1 MKLTP
6 YGTGVS
12 PTSGI
17 NQGAPT
23 VKGDVDL
30 SNYLQLS
37 SIQYDFVQTL
47 NIGSQSTGAGAGKV
61 TFNPLT
67 ITKTV
72 DQTSAPLFQA
82 MASGTAYQFIEF
94 LIVSSAGSNS
104 QARVVL
110 YKVLLKL
117 AAVKTMS
124 VSSVECTS
132 GCPGIAE
139 SISFEYGG
147 YVVFTY
153 IQKADESV
161 TPGRIAGWNRVSNVA
176 DTSPTS
182 IIK

>member
-6 YGTGVS
+6 YTGVS
-12 PTSGI
+12 PTLNI
-17 NQGAPT
+17 NQNASKSPL
-23 VKGDVDL
+23 DVDL

-47 NIGSQSTGAGAGKV
+47 NIGSQATGAGAGKV

-82 MASGTAYQFIEF
+82 MASGTPYQFIEF
-94 LIVSSAGSNS
+94 LIVSSFSTERN
-104 QARVVL
+104 RVVL

-124 VSSVECTS
+124 VSSVDCTS

-153 IQKADESV
+153 IQKADGSV
-161 TPGRIAGWNRVSNVA
+161 TPGRIAGWNRVMNVA
-176 DTSPTS
+176 DINPTT
-182 IIK
+182 IIPKY